1 MKKWISLGVVFLL
14 ILLCGYYGMGI
25 GTERTL
31 KKNIDVL
38 NQSNEIVVSLER
50 YQRGWF
56 RSQADLKWTI
66 KVPQSKSDQITQR
79 TVFKTTKT
87 FTFEIPVEIYHGP
100 IMWVHSKLLF
110 GLGFAHASAKL
121 PAEYEKKLAENYN
134 FQPGKFKYSI
144 NVLINYLNNATIQ
157 LSVPQYVLRAKQG
170 ENFFQWLGMGT
181 SIVVSG
187 DKQRMQG
194 DFYLKGFSW
203 KDQGVKGILGPVK
216 ADYDMRQALT
226 NLYTGTAQLK
236 FSSMVIFKQDETI
249 LRISNAQIQSDSD
262 IQNGLFNS
270 TFSANLN
277 QLVIWNKIYSR
288 NILDL
293 SFKNL
298 DASVLAL
305 MNRKLGELQ
314 HSNPNNTDKQKLFW
328 TLIPDLPALLS
339 KGAQM
344 KIDNFET
351 NLPNGHI
358 KVDLALN
365 LPNENLTNPLQLV
378 QKIDGESHI
387 RISQTVLSQWI
398 ENNMR
403 KLMTAKMQKQA
414 LNREMQAVGSEP
426 AKDQNTHAPALKIDD
441 AAALAT
447 TKAKEKIK
455 EWTDSKILVQEG
467 TDYLILLKLMN
478 GKLFINGHVFDPS
491 LLTI

>member
-1 MKKWISLGVVFLL
+1 MKKWIGLAVVFFL

-38 NQSNEIVVSLER
+38 NQSNEITVSLER

-56 RSQADLKWTI
+56 HSHADLKWII
-66 KVPQSKSDQITQR
+66 KVPQSTSDQITRR
-79 TVFKTTKT
+79 TVFKTTKNY
-87 FTFEIPVEIYHGP
+87 TFEIPVEIYHGP
-100 IMWVHSKLLF
+100 FTWANSKLLF
-110 GLGFAHASAKL
+110 GLGFAQASAKL
-121 PAEYEKKLAENYN
+121 PIEYEKKLSEIYN
-134 FQPGKFKYSI
+134 FQPDKFKYSI
-144 NVLINYLNNATIQ
+144 NVLINYLNNTRIE
-157 LSVPQYVLRAKQG
+157 LIVPQYVLRAKQG
-170 ENFFQWLGMGT
+170 DNFFQWLGMGT
-181 SIVVSG
+181 SIIVSG
-187 DKQRMQG
+187 DKQRLQG

-203 KDQGVKGILGPVK
+203 KDQEIKGILGPVK

-226 NLYTGTAQLK
+226 NLYTGSAQLK
-236 FSSMVIFKQDETI
+236 FSSMVIFKQDETL

-270 TFSANLN
+270 TFSSKLN
-277 QLVIWNKIYSR
+277 QLMIWNKIYSR

-298 DASVLAL
+298 DANVLDS

-314 HSNPNNTDKQKLFW
+314 RSNPNGSDKQKLLW

-344 KIDNFET
+344 KINNFET

-378 QKIDGESHI
+378 QKIEGESHI
-387 RISQTVLSQWI
+387 RISQTVLSQWV

-414 LNREMQAVGSEP
+414 LNQEMQASASENG
-426 AKDQNTHAPALKIDD
+426 KDQSTQITDPKSSD
-441 AAALAT
+441 AAALAA

-455 EWTDSKILVQEG
+455 EWTDAKILVLEG
-467 TDYLILLKLMN
+467 KDYIILLKLMN

-491 LLTI
+491 MLTV